1 MNSSWQELTKV
12 LSSEYREELARA
24 ILDALASNQWH
35 RVDIEI
41 RDHRMHA
48 VNVTK
53 RTNLSE
59 VKNNTITD
67 CKS

>member
-1 MNSSWQELTKV
+1 MDSWQQLTKI
-12 LSSEYREELARA
+12 LSLEYREELARA
-24 ILDALASNQWH
+24 ILEALASNQWH

-53 RTNLSE
+53 RITVQEVTNGTN
-59 VKNNTITD
+59 VAN
-67 CKS
+67 KS

>member
-1 MNSSWQELTKV
+1 MDDSWQELTKV
-12 LSSEYREELARA
+12 LSIEHRQELARS
-24 ILDALASNQWH
+24 ILEALASSQWY
-35 RVDIEI
+35 RIEIEI

-53 RTNLSE
+53 RMNLPNI
-59 VKNNTITD
+59 KNNTIAD

>member
-1 MNSSWQELTKV
+1 MTSSWQELTEI

-35 RVDIEI
+35 KVDIEI

-53 RTNLSE
+53 RMNLQE
-59 VKNNTITD
+59 VKNNTIAD